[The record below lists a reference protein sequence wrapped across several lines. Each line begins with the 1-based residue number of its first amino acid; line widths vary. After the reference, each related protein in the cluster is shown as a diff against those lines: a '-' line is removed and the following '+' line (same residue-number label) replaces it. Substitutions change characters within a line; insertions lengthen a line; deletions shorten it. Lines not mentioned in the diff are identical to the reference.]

1 MWKKLFFWTL
11 NTLFFFSCNVRR
23 EDSDINLQMKLISTL
38 RAVSPDGNIQFF
50 ILPESDDFKSIPQDS
65 TNPITT
71 EKVMLGQQLFF
82 DPAISFNPKCTAAAG
97 TFSCAS
103 CHFAGAGFS
112 SGVHQAI
119 AGGGRGFGLLRHKHP
134 QCDSSE
140 LDVQMVKTPSIVN
153 CAFQEVMLWSGKFGC
168 CGPNFGTD
176 SLWPK
181 GSFTELNRLGLSG
194 VETQARI
201 ALEAHGMRMSPALV
215 TQTTYKQLF
224 DTAYPK
230 ERPDLRYL
238 RFTMARAIGAYERT
252 VMTNQAAFQKWL
264 KGDSS
269 ALTNKQKKGAILFFG
284 KASCVDCHTGP
295 ALNSMAFYALGMP
308 EMEGIDII
316 HKKDSFADFHLG
328 RGALTHRLEDMFC
341 FKVPQLYNL
350 KDHGYYG
357 HGASFCSVE
366 EVIRYKNDA
375 VPANQ
380 NVPVENLAKNFKPL
394 GLDKDE
400 IKSLVDFIENGL
412 YDPNLRRY
420 EPESVASGRCF
431 PNHDKLS
438 REQLGCK

>member
-1 MWKKLFFWTL
+1 MELT
-11 NTLFFFSCNVRR
+11 
-23 EDSDINLQMKLISTL
+23 
-38 RAVSPDGNIQFF
+38 AY
-50 ILPESDDFKSIPQDS
+50 
-65 TNPITT
+65 
-71 EKVMLGQQLFF
+71 GQ
-82 DPAISFNPKCTAAAG
+82 
-97 TFSCAS
+97 
-103 CHFAGAGFS
+103 
-112 SGVHQAI
+112 
-119 AGGGRGFGLLRHKHP
+119 
-134 QCDSSE
+134 
-140 LDVQMVKTPSIVN
+140 
-153 CAFQEVMLWSGKFGC
+153 
-168 CGPNFGTD
+168 
-176 SLWPK
+176 K

-215 TQTTYKQLF
+215 TETTYKQLF

-252 VMTNQAAFQKWL
+252 VLTNQAAFQKWL

-269 ALTNKQKKGAILFFG
+269 ALTNEQKKGAILFFG

-328 RGALTHRLEDMFC
+328 RGALTHRQEDMFC

-380 NVPVENLAKNFKPL
+380 NVPIENLAKNFKPL

-400 IKSLVDFIENGL
+400 IKSLVDFVENGL

-420 EPESVASGRCF
+420 EPGSVASGRCF